1 MRLRDYFP
9 LGLAK
14 GDAFCNRENETELL
28 VDNLKNGKHML
39 LVATRRYGKSSLALR
54 AIKLSGLPY
63 VEIDFYMASNER
75 AIEKYILD
83 GVVDLIGKSF
93 GSIDK
98 IINSIKRYLKNLKP
112 KLDIGSSSFKLEL
125 TVDNAVDPATNV
137 KEALLLLESLLEEKG
152 VQAVM
157 LMDEFQSVGSIA
169 KGSGIEAAIRH
180 VAQKTKHLTILFS
193 GSNRKLLATMFEDES
208 RPLYKLC
215 WKMQLKRI
223 DQKHYHDHLQ
233 KAAILAWKRKLDE
246 EVLKEILSLTER
258 HPFYVNKLCD
268 RLWSLNK
275 KSGPTLLMVSQAW
288 KEIIEEEKSDAI
300 KDILLLSAGQKAVL
314 TQIAKGAAQLTN
326 KKTILNLQMSSSSIM
341 TAIEGLEEKDII
353 EKQGGKYQIINPVL
367 KHFVLK
373 STPEER

>member
-28 VDNLKNGKHML
+28 VDNLKNGKHTL
-39 LVATRRYGKSSLALR
+39 LVATRRYGKSSLALH

-63 VEIDFYMASNER
+63 VEIDFYMASNEK
-75 AIEKYILD
+75 AVEKYILD

-93 GSIDK
+93 GSVDK

-112 KLDIGSSSFKLEL
+112 KLDIGPSAFKLEL
-125 TVDNAVDPATNV
+125 AVDNAVDPATNV
-137 KEALLLLESLLEEKG
+137 KEALLLLEKLLEEKG
-152 VQAVM
+152 MQAVM

-193 GSNRKLLATMFEDES
+193 GSNRKLLTTMFEDEN

-233 KAAILAWKRKLDE
+233 KAAISAWKNRLEDE
-246 EVLKEILSLTER
+246 ILNEILSITER

-268 RLWSLNK
+268 RVWSLNK
-275 KSGPTLLMVSQAW
+275 KSPPSLLAVSQAW
-288 KEIIEEEKSDAI
+288 IEIIEEEKSDAI
-300 KDILLLSAGQKAVL
+300 KDILQLSAGQKAVL

-326 KKTILNLQMSSSSIM
+326 KKTILRLEMSSSSII

-353 EKQGGKYQIINPVL
+353 EKQGNKYQVINPVL

-373 STPEER
+373 SSTEEL